1 MNEERIKVLFNK
13 TFNKTKDEFY
23 AFLKQNLLN
32 ESKTFVVTAN
42 PEAFMIASRDDN
54 YMNILSSKK
63 TTIIPDGIG
72 LIKAGKILNY
82 DFKERIPGVEI
93 AEELLKYA
101 NQYKNKVYLF
111 GAKEEV
117 LEKLKEKINNEY
129 HNLILVGT
137 ENGYISDKDMA
148 FKKIIKCKPD
158 IILVALGMPLQEEL
172 IYKYLDKFKK
182 GIFVGVGGSFDVL
195 SGTIKRAP
203 KIFIKL
209 NLEWLYRIIKE
220 PKRLKRFYNNNIKFI
235 VKIKKMQK

>member
-101 NQYKNKVYLF
+101 NQYKKKVYLF

-220 PKRLKRFYNNNIKFI
+220 PKRLKRFYNNNIRFI